1 MFFLHAERSARSV
14 SAQICA
20 NKFANILSRDKM
32 PSTVDSFDL
41 KGVEW
46 SGVQECNG
54 GTVSFSA
61 APCKTFESA
70 QASKRFTNKLLQIN
84 FVLDCPI

>member
-46 SGVQECNG
+46 SG
-54 GTVSFSA
+54 SRSA
-61 APCKTFESA
+61 TAEQCLSLRHLAKHLNLHKQAKDSLTSSCK
-70 QASKRFTNKLLQIN
+70 
-84 FVLDCPI
+84 